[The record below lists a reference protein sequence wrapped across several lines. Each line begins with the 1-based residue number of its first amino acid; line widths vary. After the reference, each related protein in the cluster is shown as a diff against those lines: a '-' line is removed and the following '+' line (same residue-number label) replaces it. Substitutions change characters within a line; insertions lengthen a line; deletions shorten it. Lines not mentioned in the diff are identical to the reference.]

1 MVRSAV
7 QPGRRLAT
15 REARLSGCLRPC
27 EGLAP
32 AVATCRIVELSW
44 VARACDRHHRL
55 SDDASA
61 SHHHQSRNPLRSLIS
76 VCGIAEVAE
85 QLRVGV
91 EFVPVKLVCKPKVV
105 LPPAAIALL

>member
-1 MVRSAV
+1 VAV
-7 QPGRRLAT
+7 SDRA
-15 REARLSGCLRPC
+15 
-27 EGLAP
+27 GLAP
-32 AVATCRIVELSW
+32 AVATCRIFELSW
-44 VARACDRHHRL
+44 GAEACGRQHRL
-55 SDDASA
+55 SDDASAGESATLANSA

-91 EFVPVKLVCKPKVV
+91 ELVPVKLVCKPKVV